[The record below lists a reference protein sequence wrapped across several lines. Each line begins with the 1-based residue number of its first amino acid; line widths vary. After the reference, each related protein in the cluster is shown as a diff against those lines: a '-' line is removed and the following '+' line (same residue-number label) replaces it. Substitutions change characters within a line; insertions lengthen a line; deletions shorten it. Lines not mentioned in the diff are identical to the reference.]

1 MPHLVMHQIPPAAG
15 AWVSTFEDG
24 IPRWFQ
30 SRRPRCPPDHD
41 SARRTS
47 RHLPRP
53 CCGVRIQRHLCPP
66 LRRWR
71 VLTHGHG
78 GRPAVQRRGVTA
90 PSPWRQLTGNG
101 CSFPNGSDCSG
112 FPFRF
117 PWPAAA
123 STPFLDE
130 DGMAWPMAPR
140 TTSPGPRM
148 PTGGGGPCDI
158 LASQRMRQRRPLLH
172 SLQIK
177 TVTCSCSLVIL
188 FFKVRMILVQIHV

>member
-53 CCGVRIQRHLCPP
+53 CCGVRIQRHICPP

-112 FPFRF
+112 FPFPGRRRRRL
-117 PWPAAA
+117 PSSTRTAWHGRWRRGPRALVRGCPLAAEDRA
-123 STPFLDE
+123 TSWRASGCGSAAPCSTPCRSRL
-130 DGMAWPMAPR
+130 
-140 TTSPGPRM
+140 
-148 PTGGGGPCDI
+148 
-158 LASQRMRQRRPLLH
+158 
-172 SLQIK
+172 
-177 TVTCSCSLVIL
+177 
-188 FFKVRMILVQIHV
+188 